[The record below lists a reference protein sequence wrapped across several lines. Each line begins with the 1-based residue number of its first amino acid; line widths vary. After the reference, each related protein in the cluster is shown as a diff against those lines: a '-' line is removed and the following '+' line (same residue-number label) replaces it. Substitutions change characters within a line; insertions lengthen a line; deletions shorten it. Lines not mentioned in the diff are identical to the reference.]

1 MSLKG
6 ALRSPFPRKGDAAS
20 VRRQSRQRLRSRS
33 PTTSLRTGDAAR
45 GGWIGVFFRGACPR
59 KMISIQFALR
69 VNFQGAA
76 PPGYPRPLGAPAG
89 REHGTYSLLPFLP
102 AGHRLA
108 FLSNLRPPFLFLPAG
123 EKETRRARCKGKRG
137 AGVQTKMDPCF
148 DKMALCYVASMAE
161 VWCKPEC
168 PALLFPLPLPRCLW
182 KLCKAL
188 QAAGQRQRSATLK
201 QVEFV
206 PNDWVIA
213 TLRKNI

>member
-76 PPGYPRPLGAPAG
+76 PPGYPRPWVPPPGGSTAPIHSYLFCQQGIDLLSCPICAPHFFFSLQEKKKRAAPGAKEKEGLGC
-89 REHGTYSLLPFLP
+89 
-102 AGHRLA
+102 RLRWTRA
-108 FLSNLRPPFLFLPAG
+108 STRWPCAMWQVWQKSGANQNAPPFSFRCRSHGACGSSARPCKQRVSG
-123 EKETRRARCKGKRG
+123 SGRRR
-137 AGVQTKMDPCF
+137 
-148 DKMALCYVASMAE
+148 
-161 VWCKPEC
+161 
-168 PALLFPLPLPRCLW
+168 
-182 KLCKAL
+182 
-188 QAAGQRQRSATLK
+188 
-201 QVEFV
+201 
-206 PNDWVIA
+206 
-213 TLRKNI
+213 